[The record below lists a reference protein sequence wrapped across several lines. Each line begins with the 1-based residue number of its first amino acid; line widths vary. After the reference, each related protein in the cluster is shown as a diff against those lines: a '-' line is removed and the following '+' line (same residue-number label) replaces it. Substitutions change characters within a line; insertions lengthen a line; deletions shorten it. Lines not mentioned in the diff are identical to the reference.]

1 MILFEAKNS
10 TYDREERKEQTPQSH
25 LSLSLSLS
33 LPACLKAWCYCI
45 LFRVSETLS

>member
-33 LPACLKAWCYCI
+33 SRLLKS
-45 LFRVSETLS
+45 LVLLHFVQSL